1 MYLLVIGN
9 PEKAKQLLKTNRE
22 IKVGDKLKG
31 DVVMIS
37 KLAAQHTDT
46 FELGGVE
53 EKVAKKKVTKK
64 SSHKPKKNKALKKG
78 NKFKS
83 KA

>member
-22 IKVGDKLKG
+22 IKIGDKLNG
-31 DVVMIS
+31 DLIMVS
-37 KLAAQHTDT
+37 KLATENKDV
-46 FELGGVE
+46 FEIGGI
-53 EKVAKKKVTKK
+53 EKKAVKNKT
-64 SSHKPKKNKALKKG
+64 HKPKKNKALKKG